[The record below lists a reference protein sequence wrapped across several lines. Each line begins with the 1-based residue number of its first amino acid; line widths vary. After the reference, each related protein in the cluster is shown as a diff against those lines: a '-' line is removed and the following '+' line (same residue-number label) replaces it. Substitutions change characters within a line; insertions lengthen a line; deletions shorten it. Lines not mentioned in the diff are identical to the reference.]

1 HLSTSSI
8 PWFQLSIVPFA
19 LGVFRYALRLDRGE
33 GGAPEDIILGDRTL
47 QVLGVMFVLL
57 FALGTYTTYATGRRG
72 PAIRTSPRRRVTPV
86 ASSWASSG
94 RACLRVVPR
103 ASRTWAT

>member
-1 HLSTSSI
+1 M
-8 PWFQLSIVPFA
+8 PFA

-57 FALGTYTTYATGRRG
+57 FALGTYTT
-72 PAIRTSPRRRVTPV
+72 
-86 ASSWASSG
+86 
-94 RACLRVVPR
+94 
-103 ASRTWAT
+103 